1 MDDQIK
7 LSKYQYQRLVDEN
20 NALRDVVYELATKE
34 PYGRSFTE
42 AIYLTRKTI
51 ARLGLSG
58 SCQEQY
64 KLPRDLQGFN
74 EF

>member
-1 MDDQIK
+1 MSDQVT
-7 LSKYQYQRLVDEN
+7 LTKYQYQKLVTEN

-34 PYGRSFTE
+34 PYSRSFTE

-58 SCQEQY
+58 FCQDQY
-64 KLPRDLQGFN
+64 KLPKELQ
-74 EF
+74 

>member
-7 LSKYQYQRLVDEN
+7 LSKHQYQRLVNEN
-20 NALRDVVYELATKE
+20 NVLRDVVYELATKE
-34 PYGRSFTE
+34 PYGRFFTE

-58 SCQEQY
+58 SCQDQY
-64 KLPRDLQGFN
+64 KLPKDVQ
-74 EF
+74 